1 MSKSKIKTQDVHTTI
16 TDTWIENFDMGE
28 QEKHAY
34 SKKYTSEFVDDHTDS
49 GQDNPFWRL
58 SILMRYGAYCKT
70 AQQQLAKS
78 HERLTN
84 IENSLAK
91 NSSEK
96 LLDAYDCAES
106 AITNSEAEYLI
117 FRDLFEATYG
127 EQWMGSE
134 AYSAKL
140 DEAFN
145 PKTLGSSNG
154 TPPSER
160 TEQVWLKIR
169 GRKSGRTVEQQ
180 KVFEHNVQQYIIKH
194 GIDMIKQKPGEL
206 ETMPKKEAQDILN
219 DLINSQAKNK

>member
-1 MSKSKIKTQDVHTTI
+1 MSKSKIKTQDVFTTI
-16 TDTWIENFDMGE
+16 TDSWIENFNMAE
-28 QEKHAY
+28 QERMEY
-34 SKKYTSEFVDDHTDS
+34 SKQYTSQFVDDSTDS
-49 GQDNPFWRL
+49 GQDNPKWRL
-58 SILMRYGAYCKT
+58 SILMRYGAYCRT

-78 HERLTN
+78 HERLAT

-91 NSSEK
+91 NSSER
-96 LLDAYDCAES
+96 LLDAYDCAEAS
-106 AITNSEAEYLI
+106 IENSEAEYLI

-160 TEQVWLKIR
+160 TEQVWLKIHA
-169 GRKSGRTVEQQ
+169 RKSGRTIEEQ
-180 KVFEHNVQQYIIKH
+180 KVFEASMQEQIDKH
-194 GIDMIKQKPGEL
+194 SFAGTGFTKDL
-206 ETMPKKEAQDILN
+206 ATMPKKDGQAILN
-219 DLINSQAKNK
+219 DFINTQAKNK

>member
-1 MSKSKIKTQDVHTTI
+1 MSKSKIKTQDVFTII
-16 TDTWIENFDMGE
+16 TDSWIENFNMAE
-28 QEKHAY
+28 QERMEY
-34 SKKYTSEFVDDHTDS
+34 SKQYSSQFVDDNTDT
-49 GQDNPFWRL
+49 GQDNPKWRL
-58 SILMRYGAYCKT
+58 SILMRYGAYCRT

-78 HERLTN
+78 HERLAT

-91 NSSEK
+91 NSSER
-96 LLDAYDCAES
+96 LLDAYDCAEA
-106 AITNSEAEYLI
+106 AIENSEAEYLI

-160 TEQVWLKIR
+160 TEQVWLKIHA
-169 GRKSGRTVEQQ
+169 RKSGRTIEEQ
-180 KVFEHNVQQYIIKH
+180 KVFEASMQEQIDKH
-194 GIDMIKQKPGEL
+194 GNKVTGFTKDL
-206 ETMPKKEAQDILN
+206 ATMPKKDGQAMLN
-219 DLINSQAKNK
+219 DFINSQAKNK

>member
-1 MSKSKIKTQDVHTTI
+1 MSKSKIKTQDVFTTI
-16 TDTWIENFDMGE
+16 TDSWIENFNMAE
-28 QEKHAY
+28 QERMEY
-34 SKKYTSEFVDDHTDS
+34 SKQYTSQFVDDSTDS
-49 GQDNPFWRL
+49 GQDNPKWRL
-58 SILMRYGAYCKT
+58 SILMRYGAYCRT

-78 HERLTN
+78 HERLAT

-91 NSSEK
+91 NSSER
-96 LLDAYDCAES
+96 LLDAYDCAEA
-106 AITNSEAEYLI
+106 AIENSEAEYLI

-160 TEQVWLKIR
+160 TEQVWLKIHA
-169 GRKSGRTVEQQ
+169 RKSGRTIEEQ
-180 KVFEHNVQQYIIKH
+180 KVFEASMQEQIDNH
-194 GIDMIKQKPGEL
+194 GSKVTGFTKDL
-206 ETMPKKEAQDILN
+206 ATMPKKDGQAMLN
-219 DLINSQAKNK
+219 DFINTQAKNK

>member
-1 MSKSKIKTQDVHTTI
+1 MSKSKIKTQDVFTTI
-16 TDTWIENFDMGE
+16 TDSWIENFNMAE
-28 QEKHAY
+28 QERMEY
-34 SKKYTSEFVDDHTDS
+34 SKQYTSQFVDDSTDS
-49 GQDNPFWRL
+49 GQDNPKWRL
-58 SILMRYGAYCKT
+58 SILMRYGAYCRT

-78 HERLTN
+78 HERLAT

-91 NSSEK
+91 NSSER
-96 LLDAYDCAES
+96 LLDAYDCAEA
-106 AITNSEAEYLI
+106 AIENSEAEYLI

-160 TEQVWLKIR
+160 TEQVWLKIHA
-169 GRKSGRTVEQQ
+169 RKSGRTIEEQ
-180 KVFEHNVQQYIIKH
+180 KVFEASMQEQIDKH
-194 GIDMIKQKPGEL
+194 GNKVTGFTKDL
-206 ETMPKKEAQDILN
+206 ATMPKKDGQAMLN
-219 DLINSQAKNK
+219 DFINSQAKNK

>member
-1 MSKSKIKTQDVHTTI
+1 MSKSKIKTQDVFTTI
-16 TDTWIENFDMGE
+16 TDSWIENFNMAE
-28 QEKHAY
+28 QERMEY
-34 SKKYTSEFVDDHTDS
+34 SKQYTSQFVDDSTDS
-49 GQDNPFWRL
+49 GQDNPKWRL
-58 SILMRYGAYCKT
+58 SILMRYGAYCRT

-78 HERLTN
+78 HERLAT

-91 NSSEK
+91 NSSER
-96 LLDAYDCAES
+96 LLDAYDCAEAS
-106 AITNSEAEYLI
+106 IENSEAEYLI

-160 TEQVWLKIR
+160 TEQVWLKIHA
-169 GRKSGRTVEQQ
+169 RKSGRTIEEQ
-180 KVFEHNVQQYIIKH
+180 KVFEASMQEQIDKH
-194 GIDMIKQKPGEL
+194 GSKVTGFTKDL
-206 ETMPKKEAQDILN
+206 TTMPKKDGQAMLN
-219 DLINSQAKNK
+219 DFINTQAKNK

>member
-1 MSKSKIKTQDVHTTI
+1 MSKSKIKTQDVFTTI
-16 TDTWIENFDMGE
+16 TDSWIENFNMAE
-28 QEKHAY
+28 QERIEY
-34 SKKYTSEFVDDHTDS
+34 SKQYTSQFVDDSTDS
-49 GQDNPFWRL
+49 GQDNPKWRL
-58 SILMRYGAYCKT
+58 SILMRYGAYCRT

-78 HERLTN
+78 HERLAT

-91 NSSEK
+91 NSSER
-96 LLDAYDCAES
+96 LLDAYDCAEAS
-106 AITNSEAEYLI
+106 IENSEAEYLI

-160 TEQVWLKIR
+160 SEQVWLKIHA
-169 GRKSGRTVEQQ
+169 RKSGRTIEEQ
-180 KVFEHNVQQYIIKH
+180 KVFEASMQEQIDKH
-194 GIDMIKQKPGEL
+194 GSKVTGFTKDL
-206 ETMPKKEAQDILN
+206 TTMPKKDGQAMLN
-219 DLINSQAKNK
+219 DFINSQAKNK

>member
-1 MSKSKIKTQDVHTTI
+1 MSKSKIKTQDVFTTI
-16 TDTWIENFDMGE
+16 TDSWIENFNMAE
-28 QEKHAY
+28 QERMEY
-34 SKKYTSEFVDDHTDS
+34 SKQYTSQFVDDSTDS
-49 GQDNPFWRL
+49 GQDNPKWRL
-58 SILMRYGAYCKT
+58 SILMRYGAYCRT

-78 HERLTN
+78 HERLAT

-91 NSSEK
+91 NSSER
-96 LLDAYDCAES
+96 LLDAYDCAEA
-106 AITNSEAEYLI
+106 AIDNSEAEYLI

-160 TEQVWLKIR
+160 TEQVWLKIHA
-169 GRKSGRTVEQQ
+169 RKSGRTIEEQ
-180 KVFEHNVQQYIIKH
+180 KVFEASMQEQIDNH
-194 GIDMIKQKPGEL
+194 GSKVTGFTKDL
-206 ETMPKKEAQDILN
+206 ATMPKKDGQAMLN
-219 DLINSQAKNK
+219 DFINTQAKNK